1 MSSLSAVEA
10 FEVLRFAQQYLPK
23 LEEAQ
28 AVLEKRNAGEFERGW
43 IAQAIALV
51 SSELRNAP
59 AVIERAR
66 PLPELAELV
75 ARLADEDQGRWVDA
89 LEKLVA
95 GITFTAG
102 SRSPLIEALFPHQ
115 KWPALRRAVREDV
128 TRFQA
133 ELERRSKTGYVTR
146 MLAAEELTVVRPVFD
161 QVAQAFARWQACFS
175 PAPLTPEEAEQLRN
189 DLGTTAERVDRV
201 TRQARLLAEAALLIA
216 DGAYEQLG
224 LQAKPKKRPA
234 KVESAPEPMPEVA
247 AAEPA
252 PTADEEVAEEAEA
265 AATELETEK
274 PAQRKAKKA
283 SADDEAA
290 PAPKRSRKK
299 AAAQTVEDA
308 IAAEESAAPEPSAVT
323 PPPEG

>member
-28 AVLEKRNAGEFERGW
+28 ALLEKRNAGEFESGW
-43 IAQAIALV
+43 IAQGIALV

-115 KWPALRRAVREDV
+115 KWPQLRRAGREDV

-133 ELERRSKTGYVTR
+133 EFERRSKTGYATR
-146 MLAAEELTVVRPVFD
+146 LLAADELAVVRPVFD

-175 PAPLTPEEAEQLRN
+175 PAPLSPEEAEQLRQE
-189 DLGTTAERVDRV
+189 LGGTAERVDRV

-216 DGAYEQLG
+216 EGSFESLG
-224 LQAKPKKRPA
+224 LHQKPKRRSVKA
-234 KVESAPEPMPEVA
+234 EAAPEPSI
-247 AAEPA
+247 AEP
-252 PTADEEVAEEAEA
+252 PPEEPMPSADEAVAEEAEA
-265 AATELETEK
+265 ASEALEAE
-274 PAQRKAKKA
+274 PPR
-283 SADDEAA
+283 AA
-290 PAPKRSRKK
+290 PAKKKRKK
-299 AAAQTVEDA
+299 TAATVEDA
-308 IAAEESAAPEPSAVT
+308 LAAEEASSEEPTPSPEA
-323 PPPEG
+323 

>member
-10 FEVLRFAQQYLPK
+10 FEVLRFAQQYLPR

-28 AVLEKRNAGEFERGW
+28 ALLEKKNAGEFERGW
-43 IAQAIALV
+43 ITHAIALV

-66 PLPELAELV
+66 PLPELAEVV

-115 KWPALRRAVREDV
+115 KWPQLRRAVREDV

-133 ELERRSKTGYVTR
+133 EFERRSKTGYVTR
-146 MLAAEELTVVRPVFD
+146 LLAAEEVAVVRPVFD
-161 QVAQAFARWQACFS
+161 QVAQAFARWQACFT
-175 PAPLTPEEAEQLRN
+175 PAPLAPEEAEQLRS
-189 DLGTTAERVDRV
+189 DLSATAERVDRV

-216 DGAYEQLG
+216 EGSFEELG
-224 LQAKPKKRPA
+224 LHAKPKKRSA
-234 KVESAPEPMPEVA
+234 KVEVATETVTVEPEVLPEPQTTDESA
-247 AAEPA
+247 AQ
-252 PTADEEVAEEAEA
+252 EAEA
-265 AATELETEK
+265 AAEAVEAEA
-274 PAQRKAKKA
+274 PRKARKKEPVTA
-283 SADDEAA
+283 EGGEA

-299 AAAQTVEDA
+299 AAAPTPEQVL
-308 IAAEESAAPEPSAVT
+308 AAEEAETPELTST
-323 PPPEG
+323 PEQ